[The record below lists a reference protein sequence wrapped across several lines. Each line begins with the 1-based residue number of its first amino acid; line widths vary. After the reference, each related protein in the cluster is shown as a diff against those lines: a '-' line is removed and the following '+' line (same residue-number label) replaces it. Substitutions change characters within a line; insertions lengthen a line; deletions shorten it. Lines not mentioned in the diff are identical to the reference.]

1 MRNQMNKNSQ
11 SIIFIFLLFYF
22 LGGAV
27 SSTAQ
32 NIKEISAEE
41 YEVINAVFSN
51 DLKNPVY
58 IYNKVYYDKG
68 WADFF
73 EPGNFKRITSNVGI
87 PVTISDTE
95 LRDILS
101 NEVLYSIHSSI
112 FSTKPVKLSK
122 NKLSK
127 SIVLTDSF
135 DAPRDL
141 KKGVQRISNPI
152 IIGDI
157 AVFRKIGYS
166 EAPIYILKKEND
178 SWKIIYTFYDWL
190 ILE

>member
-1 MRNQMNKNSQ
+1 MNRNSH
-11 SIIFIFLLFYF
+11 SIIFRFLLFYF

-41 YEVINAVFSN
+41 YEVINAVFSEDSN
-51 DLKNPVY
+51 NFIYV
-58 IYNKVYYDKG
+58 YNKVYFDKG
-68 WADFF
+68 WANYFQS
-73 EPGNFKRITSNVGI
+73 GNFESITSNVGI
-87 PVTISDTE
+87 PVTISDIE
-95 LRDILS
+95 LREILTD
-101 NEVLYSIHSSI
+101 EVLYSIHSSI
-112 FSTKPVKLSK
+112 YSSKPVKLRK
-122 NKLSK
+122 DKLNK
-127 SIVLTDSF
+127 SINLTNSF

-141 KKGVQRISNPI
+141 KKGVQRISKPI

-166 EAPIYILKKEND
+166 EAPIYFLKKENEN
-178 SWKIIYTFYDWL
+178 WKIVYTFYDWL